1 MFFLSSQ
8 QQNRIFQFHL
18 YFFSTF
24 GCSKMRTFAVAF
36 FLNGYISFNCTEL
49 KQKLR
54 FLYLSLSRTYFSWNW
69 MLHSL
74 FVQRHISCPQSQ
86 IVSFIVRFFGSF
98 FSLVFISSTSSQL
111 SFAYELS
118 INRLHLAIM
127 SLISICQCHR
137 IYSFESISIRP
148 DFMQSIHVLRSFCV
162 HCSNFASHIDFSVE
176 RRRNADMPNL
186 SLHFKI
192 KKKKKF
198 IVKCNQFDSAT

>member
-1 MFFLSSQ
+1 MDIYHSIVLNWNKNCDFFISLSLVLIFHESECFIHCSYNGTFLAL
-8 QQNRIFQFHL
+8 NR
-18 YFFSTF
+18 
-24 GCSKMRTFAVAF
+24 
-36 FLNGYISFNCTEL
+36 
-49 KQKLR
+49 KL
-54 FLYLSLSRTYFSWNW
+54 FLSLSG
-69 MLHSL
+69 
-74 FVQRHISCPQSQ
+74 
-86 IVSFIVRFFGSF
+86 FFGSF
-98 FSLVFISSTSSQL
+98 FSLVFISSTNSQL

-186 SLHFKI
+186 LLHFKI